1 MKKTIKAFF
10 DKHPH
15 WRSFVIANIVLIVAS
30 VLASL
35 ITQDIWEAVKTIY
48 LAFGIPVFMSI
59 IASKE
64 YPEVGNS
71 ARFVSWAAYYIPIFV
86 SRYVLGYINWD
97 LVVVLA
103 LLIIN
108 IALGS
113 HYKSMYIQALRDS
126 KLLADRYRRALLN
139 YISEEE
145 LSRLDDAFDYN
156 ETKK

>member
-15 WRSFVIANIVLIVAS
+15 WRSFAIANIVLIVVS

-35 ITQDIWEAVKTIY
+35 ATHDIWETVKAIY
-48 LAFGIPVFMSI
+48 LIFGIPAFMSI

-64 YPEVGNS
+64 YPEVGDS
-71 ARFVSWAAYYIPIFV
+71 ACFVSWAAYYVAQFV
-86 SRYVLGYINWD
+86 SYWALGYINWG
-97 LVVVLA
+97 LVFVLA
-103 LLIIN
+103 LLVIS
-108 IALGS
+108 IALKS
-113 HYKSMYIQALRDS
+113 HYKSMYVQALRDS
-126 KLLADRYRRALLN
+126 KSLANRYRRALLN

>member
-15 WRSFVIANIVLIVAS
+15 WRSFAIANIVLIVVS

-35 ITQDIWEAVKTIY
+35 ATHDIWETVKAIY
-48 LAFGIPVFMSI
+48 LIFGIPAFMSI

-64 YPEVGNS
+64 YPEVGDS
-71 ARFVSWAAYYIPIFV
+71 ACFVSWAAYYVAQFV
-86 SRYVLGYINWD
+86 SYWALGYINWG
-97 LVVVLA
+97 LVFVLA
-103 LLIIN
+103 LLVIS
-108 IALGS
+108 IALKS
-113 HYKSMYIQALRDS
+113 HYKSMYVQALRDS
-126 KLLADRYRRALLN
+126 KSLANRYRRALLN

-156 ETKK
+156 EVKK

>member
-1 MKKTIKAFF
+1 MKKTINAFF

-15 WRSFVIANIVLIVAS
+15 WHSFAIANIVLIVISA
-30 VLASL
+30 LFAL
-35 ITQDIWEAVKTIY
+35 ITHDIWEAVKAIY
-48 LAFGIPVFMSI
+48 LLFGIPAFMSI

-64 YPEVGNS
+64 YPEAGDS

-86 SRYVLGYINWD
+86 SRYVLGHINWD

-113 HYKSMYIQALRDS
+113 YYKSLYIQALRDS
-126 KLLADRYRRALLN
+126 KLLANRYRRALLD

-156 ETKK
+156 EVKK

>member
-15 WRSFVIANIVLIVAS
+15 WRSFAIANIVLIVVS

-35 ITQDIWEAVKTIY
+35 ATHDIWETVKAIY
-48 LAFGIPVFMSI
+48 LIFGIPAFMSI

-64 YPEVGNS
+64 YPEVGDS
-71 ARFVSWAAYYIPIFV
+71 ACFVSWAAYYIPLFV
-86 SRYVLGYINWD
+86 SYWALGHINWD

-113 HYKSMYIQALRDS
+113 HYKSMYVQALRDS
-126 KLLADRYRRALLN
+126 KLLANRYRRALLN

>member
-15 WRSFVIANIVLIVAS
+15 WRSFAIANIVLIVVS

-35 ITQDIWEAVKTIY
+35 ATHDIWETVKAIY
-48 LAFGIPVFMSI
+48 LIFGIPAFMSI

-64 YPEVGNS
+64 YPEVGDS
-71 ARFVSWAAYYIPIFV
+71 ACFVSWAAYYVAQFV
-86 SRYVLGYINWD
+86 SYWALGYINWG
-97 LVVVLA
+97 LVFVLA
-103 LLIIN
+103 LLVIS
-108 IALGS
+108 IALKS
-113 HYKSMYIQALRDS
+113 HYKSMYVQALRDS
-126 KLLADRYRRALLN
+126 KSLANRYRRALLN

-145 LSRLDDAFDYN
+145 LSRLDDTFDYN

>member
-15 WRSFVIANIVLIVAS
+15 WRSFAIANIVLIVVS

-35 ITQDIWEAVKTIY
+35 ATHDIWETVKAIY
-48 LAFGIPVFMSI
+48 LIFGIPAFMSI

-64 YPEVGNS
+64 YPEVGDS
-71 ARFVSWAAYYIPIFV
+71 ACFVSWAAYYIPLFV
-86 SRYVLGYINWD
+86 SYWALGHINWD

-113 HYKSMYIQALRDS
+113 HYKSMYVQALRDS
-126 KLLADRYRRALLN
+126 KLLANRYRRALLN

-145 LSRLDDAFDYN
+145 LSRFDDAFDYN

>member
-15 WRSFVIANIVLIVAS
+15 WRSFAIANIVLIVVS

-35 ITQDIWEAVKTIY
+35 ATHDILETVKAIY
-48 LAFGIPVFMSI
+48 LIFGIPAFMSI

-64 YPEVGNS
+64 YPEVGDS
-71 ARFVSWAAYYIPIFV
+71 ACFVSWAAYYIPLFV
-86 SRYVLGYINWD
+86 SYWALGHINWD

-108 IALGS
+108 IALKS
-113 HYKSMYIQALRDS
+113 YYKSMYVQALRDS
-126 KLLADRYRRALLN
+126 KLLANRYRRALLN

-145 LSRLDDAFDYN
+145 LSSLDDAFDYN
-156 ETKK
+156 EVKK

>member
-1 MKKTIKAFF
+1 MKKTIKTFF

-64 YPEVGNS
+64 YPEVGDS

-113 HYKSMYIQALRDS
+113 HYKSMYVQALRDS
-126 KLLADRYRRALLN
+126 KLLANRYRRALLN

-145 LSRLDDAFDYN
+145 LSSLDDAFDYN
-156 ETKK
+156 EVKK

>member
-1 MKKTIKAFF
+1 MKKTIKTFF

-15 WRSFVIANIVLIVAS
+15 WRSFAIANIVLIVVS

-35 ITQDIWEAVKTIY
+35 ATHDILETVKAIY
-48 LAFGIPVFMSI
+48 LIFGIPAFMSI

-64 YPEVGNS
+64 YPEVGDS
-71 ARFVSWAAYYIPIFV
+71 ACFVSWAAYYIPLFV
-86 SRYVLGYINWD
+86 SYWALGHINWD

-108 IALGS
+108 IALKS
-113 HYKSMYIQALRDS
+113 HYKSMYVQALRDS

-145 LSRLDDAFDYN
+145 LSSLDDAFDYN
-156 ETKK
+156 EVKK

>member
-15 WRSFVIANIVLIVAS
+15 WRSFAIANIVLIVVS

-35 ITQDIWEAVKTIY
+35 ATHDILETVKALY
-48 LAFGIPVFMSI
+48 LIFCIPAFMRI

-64 YPEVGNS
+64 YPEVGDS
-71 ARFVSWAAYYIPIFV
+71 ARFVSWAAYYVAQFV
-86 SRYVLGYINWD
+86 SYWALGYINWG
-97 LVVVLA
+97 LVFVLA
-103 LLIIN
+103 LLVIY
-108 IALGS
+108 IALKS

-145 LSRLDDAFDYN
+145 LSSLDDAFDYN
-156 ETKK
+156 EVKK

>member
-15 WRSFVIANIVLIVAS
+15 WRSFAIANIVLIVVS

-35 ITQDIWEAVKTIY
+35 ATHDIWETVKAIY
-48 LAFGIPVFMSI
+48 LIFGIPAFMSI

-64 YPEVGNS
+64 YPEVGDS
-71 ARFVSWAAYYIPIFV
+71 ACFVSWAAYYIPLFV
-86 SRYVLGYINWD
+86 SYWALGHINWD

-126 KLLADRYRRALLN
+126 KLLANRYRRALLN

>member
-10 DKHPH
+10 DKRPH
-15 WRSFVIANIVLIVAS
+15 WRSFAIANIVLIVVS

-35 ITQDIWEAVKTIY
+35 ATHDIWETVKAIY
-48 LAFGIPVFMSI
+48 LIFGIPAFMSI

-64 YPEVGNS
+64 YPEVGDS

-126 KLLADRYRRALLN
+126 KLLANRYRRALLN

-156 ETKK
+156 EVKK

>member
-10 DKHPH
+10 DKRPH
-15 WRSFVIANIVLIVAS
+15 WRSFAIANIVLIVVS

-35 ITQDIWEAVKTIY
+35 ATHDIWETVKAIY
-48 LAFGIPVFMSI
+48 LIFGIPAFMSI

-64 YPEVGNS
+64 YPEVGDS

-156 ETKK
+156 EVKK

>member
-15 WRSFVIANIVLIVAS
+15 WHSFVIANIVLIVVS

-35 ITQDIWEAVKTIY
+35 ATHDILETVKAIY
-48 LAFGIPVFMSI
+48 LIFGIPAFMSI

-64 YPEVGNS
+64 YPEVGDS

-86 SRYVLGYINWD
+86 SRYVLGYINWG

-113 HYKSMYIQALRDS
+113 HYKSMYVQALRDS
-126 KLLADRYRRALLN
+126 KLLANRYRRALLN

>member
-64 YPEVGNS
+64 YPEVGDS

-97 LVVVLA
+97 LVIVLA

-113 HYKSMYIQALRDS
+113 HYKSMYIQALRNS

-145 LSRLDDAFDYN
+145 LSSLDDAFDYN
-156 ETKK
+156 EVKK

>member
-15 WRSFVIANIVLIVAS
+15 WRSFAISNIVLIVISAIF
-30 VLASL
+30 AL
-35 ITQDIWEAVKTIY
+35 ITHDIWETVKAIY
-48 LAFGIPVFMSI
+48 LIFGIPAFMSI

-64 YPEVGNS
+64 YPEVGDS
-71 ARFVSWAAYYIPIFV
+71 ACFVSWAAYYIPLFV
-86 SRYVLGYINWD
+86 SRYVLGHINWD

-108 IALGS
+108 IALKS
-113 HYKSMYIQALRDS
+113 HYKSMYVQALRDS
-126 KLLADRYRRALLN
+126 KLLANRYRRALLN

-156 ETKK
+156 EVKK

>member
-15 WRSFVIANIVLIVAS
+15 WRSFAIANIVLIVVS

-35 ITQDIWEAVKTIY
+35 ATHDIWETVKAIY
-48 LAFGIPVFMSI
+48 LIFGIPAFMSI

-64 YPEVGNS
+64 YPEVGDS
-71 ARFVSWAAYYIPIFV
+71 ACFVSWAAYYIPIFV

-113 HYKSMYIQALRDS
+113 HYKSMYVQALRDS
-126 KLLADRYRRALLN
+126 KLLANRYRRALLN

>member
-15 WRSFVIANIVLIVAS
+15 WRSFAIANIVLIVAS

-35 ITQDIWEAVKTIY
+35 ATHDIWETVKAIY
-48 LAFGIPVFMSI
+48 LVFGIPAFMSI

-64 YPEVGNS
+64 YPEVGDS
-71 ARFVSWAAYYIPIFV
+71 ACFVSWAAYYIPIFV

-145 LSRLDDAFDYN
+145 LSSLDDAFDYN
-156 ETKK
+156 EVKK

>member
-15 WRSFVIANIVLIVAS
+15 WRSFVIANIVLIVISAIF
-30 VLASL
+30 AL
-35 ITQDIWEAVKTIY
+35 ITHDIWEAVKAIY
-48 LAFGIPVFMSI
+48 LLFGVPCFMSI
-59 IASKE
+59 IAAKK
-64 YPEVGNS
+64 YPEAGDS

-145 LSRLDDAFDYN
+145 LSSLDDAFDYN
-156 ETKK
+156 EVKK

>member
-1 MKKTIKAFF
+1 MKKTIKTFF

-15 WRSFVIANIVLIVAS
+15 WRSFAITNIVLIVISAIF
-30 VLASL
+30 AL
-35 ITQDIWEAVKTIY
+35 ITHDIWESIKTIY
-48 LAFGIPVFMSI
+48 LAFGIPAFMSI

-64 YPEVGNS
+64 YPEAGDS
-71 ARFVSWAAYYIPIFV
+71 AHFVSWAAYYIPIFV

-145 LSRLDDAFDYN
+145 LSSLDDAFNYN
-156 ETKK
+156 EVKK

>member
-10 DKHPH
+10 DKRPH
-15 WRSFVIANIVLIVAS
+15 WRSFAIANIVLIVVS

-35 ITQDIWEAVKTIY
+35 ATHDIWETVKAIY
-48 LAFGIPVFMSI
+48 LIFGIPAFMSI

-64 YPEVGNS
+64 YPEVADS
-71 ARFVSWAAYYIPIFV
+71 ARLVSWAAYYVAQFV
-86 SRYVLGYINWD
+86 SYWALGYINWG
-97 LVVVLA
+97 LVFVLA
-103 LLIIN
+103 LLVIY
-108 IALGS
+108 IALKS

-126 KLLADRYRRALLN
+126 KLLANRYRRALLN

-156 ETKK
+156 EVKK